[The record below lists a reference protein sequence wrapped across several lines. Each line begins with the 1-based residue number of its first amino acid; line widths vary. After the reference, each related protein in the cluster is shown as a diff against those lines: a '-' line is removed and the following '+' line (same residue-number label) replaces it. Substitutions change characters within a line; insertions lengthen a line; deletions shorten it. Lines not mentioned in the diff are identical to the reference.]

1 MQTNYTTA
9 ILVVAL
15 ITVVLSAMT
24 IYVLSRPTDLA
35 KRVE

>member
-1 MQTNYTTA
+1 METDYTTA
-9 ILVVAL
+9 ISVVAL

-24 IYVLSRPTDLA
+24 IYVLSRPTDLT